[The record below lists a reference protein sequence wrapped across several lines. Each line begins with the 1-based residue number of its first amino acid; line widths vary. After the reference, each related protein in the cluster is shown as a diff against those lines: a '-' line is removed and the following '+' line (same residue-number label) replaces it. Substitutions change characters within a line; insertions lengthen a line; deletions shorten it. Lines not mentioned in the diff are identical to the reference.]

1 MKFLTINYKR
11 KLVLS
16 FVIFALFLLSAQILS
31 KVVYSDEYDDLTKK
45 IADLQ
50 TALSE
55 SQKATKPL
63 QTQLNSLKSQLASID
78 AQVVQIEKDLVI
90 KKKNIDDG
98 YKKLVDKQKLFN
110 ITVKNSYIKSY
121 TFSPLL
127 IFMSGNG
134 MTNITNMITYQKRNT
149 EQDKNIIT
157 NIALQLVD
165 LEKRKNDLEISSQ
178 KLAAAKT
185 ALDKDR
191 TDVQKVV
198 DGAVA
203 YQSTLSGQIAELSA
217 KQQAILSQ
225 RLGALNI
232 PQSAYAGIGGGC

>member
-1 MKFLTINYKR
+1 MEFLTINIKR
-11 KLVLS
+11 KLILS
-16 FVIFALFLLSAQILS
+16 VILLLLFFISAQILS

-63 QTQLNSLKSQLASID
+63 QSQLNNLKSQLVSID
-78 AQVVQIEKDLVI
+78 AEVVQIEKDLVV
-90 KKKNIDDG
+90 KKKDIDEG

-127 IFMSGNG
+127 IFLSGNS

-165 LEKRKNDLEISSQ
+165 LEKKKNESHFCIE
-178 KLAAAKT
+178 
-185 ALDKDR
+185 R
-191 TDVQKVV
+191 N
-198 DGAVA
+198 
-203 YQSTLSGQIAELSA
+203 YF
-217 KQQAILSQ
+217 
-225 RLGALNI
+225 
-232 PQSAYAGIGGGC
+232 C

>member
-11 KLVLS
+11 KFVLTL
-16 FVIFALFLLSAQILS
+16 VIFALFLLSAQILS

-63 QTQLNSLKSQLASID
+63 QSQLTSLKSQLASID
-78 AQVVQIEKDLVI
+78 AQVIQIEKDLVI

-127 IFMSGNG
+127 IFM
-134 MTNITNMITYQKRNT
+134 TQLRYIKYHQ
-149 EQDKNIIT
+149 QL
-157 NIALQLVD
+157 LQ
-165 LEKRKNDLEISSQ
+165 
-178 KLAAAKT
+178 
-185 ALDKDR
+185 
-191 TDVQKVV
+191 
-198 DGAVA
+198 
-203 YQSTLSGQIAELSA
+203 QS
-217 KQQAILSQ
+217 
-225 RLGALNI
+225 
-232 PQSAYAGIGGGC
+232 